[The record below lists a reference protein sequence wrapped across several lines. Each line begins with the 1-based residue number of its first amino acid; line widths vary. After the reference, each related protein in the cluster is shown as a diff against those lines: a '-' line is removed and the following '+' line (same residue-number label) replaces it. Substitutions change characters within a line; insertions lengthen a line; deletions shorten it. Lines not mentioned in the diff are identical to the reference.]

1 MTLLQPPLSLG
12 KKFYWQR
19 THTPLLAKAQ
29 PAILDELSDFP
40 PFFSQNLEGVIE

>member
-12 KKFYWQR
+12 KKFYRQR

-29 PAILDELSDFP
+29 PGILDELSDFP